1 MSLYIIK
8 EHLINVILIPKS
20 KVLLLKILDS
30 TSVRCGFIYLN
41 LLDTYK
47 HFIGLLNHSKL
58 VMLRNNYSLIERNLT

>member
-20 KVLLLKILDS
+20 KVLLLKIWTLQA
-30 TSVRCGFIYLN
+30 SVAVSLTYLN

-47 HFIGLLNHSKL
+47 HFTGLFNRS
-58 VMLRNNYSLIERNLT
+58 NAT